1 MSYENYNRHR
11 LIRLLKEKEVV
22 IKLLKRDINFKTFLK
37 LSKELAEERA
47 LRESYQ
53 NSTFLLQ
60 QEVRRYRI
68 LVGDEISTDD

>member
-11 LIRLLKEKEVV
+11 LISLLKEKEVV
-22 IKLLKRDINFKTFLK
+22 IKLLKKDLNYKTFLK

-68 LVGDEISTDD
+68 LVGDEISPEE